1 MSYLDTKRDQY
12 YDLLKLVDK
21 KISKGKGIKSLRK
34 SLLKKIN
41 ELEYLIEHK

>member
-21 KISKGKGIKSLRK
+21 KISKGKGIKSFRK
-34 SLLKKIN
+34 SLVKKIN
-41 ELEYLIEHK
+41 QLEYLIDNK